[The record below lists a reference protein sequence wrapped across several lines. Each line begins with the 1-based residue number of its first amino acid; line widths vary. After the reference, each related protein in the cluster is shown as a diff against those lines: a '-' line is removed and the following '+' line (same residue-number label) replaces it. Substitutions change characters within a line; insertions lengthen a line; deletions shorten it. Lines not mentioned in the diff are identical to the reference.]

1 MLEKE
6 TFLKMCKSMPI
17 PCVDLLLYSK
27 DDEIALVK
35 RNHNNLSMKD
45 RWATP
50 GGRICRDE
58 KINEAAHRIALR
70 EVGINVPVRR
80 FVREGVEEVFA
91 KEEHAITNV
100 LSAQVPTQRLRI
112 DGTSSVAGWFR
123 MDNLP
128 LLTNHYKKIVLDFKG
143 KQWK

>member
-1 MLEKE
+1 MIDK
-6 TFLKMCKSMPI
+6 TTYLKMCKLMPI

-27 DDEIALVK
+27 DGEIVLVK
-35 RNHNNLSMKD
+35 RNKNNQSMKD

-50 GGRICRDE
+50 GGRIYRDE

-70 EVGINVPVRR
+70 EVGINVPVWR

-100 LSAQVPTQRLRI
+100 LSARVPMQRLRI
-112 DGTSSVAGWFR
+112 DGTSSIACWFR

-128 LLTNHYKKIVLDFKG
+128 LLTNHYKKIVLDFRG
-143 KQWK
+143 KRWK